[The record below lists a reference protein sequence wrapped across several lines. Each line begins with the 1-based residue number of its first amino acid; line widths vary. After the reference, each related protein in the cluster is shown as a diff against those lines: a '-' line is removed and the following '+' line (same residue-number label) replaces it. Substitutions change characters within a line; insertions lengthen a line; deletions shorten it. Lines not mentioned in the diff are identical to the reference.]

1 MAHGCHICDAV
12 GSKNLRAIAKNI
24 ATIQARKAAAARSAG
39 RDPES
44 VVIVAVAKRKPASD
58 IEQAYAAG
66 LTNFGENY
74 LQEAIPKIVALG
86 HLPLTW
92 HFIGSIQSNKTR
104 AIAEHFD
111 WVHTID
117 RTKIAQRLNDQCPA
131 GKTLQA
137 CLQVNVDAD
146 PAKAGVA
153 AADAQAALLEM
164 ADLPALRVRGLMTI
178 LNADADPQASYQRMH
193 ELFVELGR
201 SAPKPWDTL
210 SMGMSRDYP
219 QAIANGAT
227 IVRIGNEIFGARD

>member
-1 MAHGCHICDAV
+1 MR
-12 GSKNLRAIAKNI
+12 SIAKNI
-24 ATIQARKAAAARSAG
+24 AAIQARKATAARSAG

-74 LQEAIPKIVALG
+74 LQEAVPKIAALG

-111 WVHTID
+111 WVHTVERI
-117 RTKIAQRLNDQCPA
+117 KIAQRLNDQCPA

-137 CLQVNVDAD
+137 CLQVNIDAD

-153 AADAQAALLEM
+153 LENAADTVLGM
-164 ADLPALRVRGLMTI
+164 ANLPALRVRGLMAI
-178 LNADADPQASYQRMH
+178 LNADADPQVSYQRMH
-193 ELFVELGR
+193 ELFIELGKC
-201 SAPKPWDTL
+201 APEPWDTL

-227 IVRIGNEIFGARD
+227 HVRIGTEIFGARD